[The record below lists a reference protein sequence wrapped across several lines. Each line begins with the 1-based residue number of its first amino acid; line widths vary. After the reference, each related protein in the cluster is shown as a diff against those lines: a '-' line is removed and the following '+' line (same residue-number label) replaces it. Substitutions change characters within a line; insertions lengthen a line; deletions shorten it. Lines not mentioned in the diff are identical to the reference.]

1 MAAAV
6 AAAPEGMEVVG
17 TSPAAVAAVAAPFL
31 AAAMPVTLSAGPPA
45 PSAVEMAV
53 IAAAMGIAQN
63 APAAVAEEGGRRPT
77 SVALAVRAETEG
89 PAATEA
95 AAEAEVSAIAPAA
108 TAALVAVVD
117 SKVVLAASAAVAVS
131 EGCLVTSEKKVPPIG
146 EVPERDWAEQS
157 LATAVSSR
165 FRTAHLRRTNQSGAV
180 SILRVAVA
188 QVMARPSS
196 PETVPSLLHFQRS
209 PRMTKTIKPEAPGS
223 PYSAMARSALPDSL
237 FTTRSSRT
245 TALLA
250 LPRPVV

>member
-6 AAAPEGMEVVG
+6 AGGPEGMEVVG
-17 TSPAAVAAVAAPFL
+17 ASPAAVAAVAAPFL

-45 PSAVEMAV
+45 PSAVETAV
-53 IAAAMGIAQN
+53 IAAAMGTAQN
-63 APAAVAEEGGRRPT
+63 APAAEAEEGGRRPT

-95 AAEAEVSAIAPAA
+95 AAEAEVSAITPAA

-131 EGCLVTSEKKVPPIG
+131 EGCLVTSEKKVPAIG

-165 FRTAHLRRTNQSGAV
+165 FRTAHLRSNQ
-180 SILRVAVA
+180 
-188 QVMARPSS
+188 
-196 PETVPSLLHFQRS
+196 
-209 PRMTKTIKPEAPGS
+209 
-223 PYSAMARSALPDSL
+223 
-237 FTTRSSRT
+237 
-245 TALLA
+245 
-250 LPRPVV
+250 